1 MTASSRILVV
11 GDLIDDVIVRPHG
24 PIAVDTDT
32 PSTIE
37 RRGGGSAANTACW
50 LAAAGARVVFVGTVH
65 HDDVD
70 HHSAVLADAGVE
82 AVLTGS
88 NLPTGAIVVISDGS
102 VRTMLTSRG
111 ANTETGPGSV
121 DQALLAQVGRLH
133 LTGHPFMSDDRDDAW
148 RSLLDSA
155 EAAGVARSVDPGSAA
170 LLATYGPR
178 RFRRLVA
185 GVELLL
191 PNQDEAALLTGESD
205 PERAARALAADHAL
219 VVVTLGPAGA
229 LACAGDTVVT
239 ASAVPTEP
247 VDVTGAGDAFAA
259 GLLGALAGGLDLP
272 EAMAAASTLAS
283 RAVAIVGAR
292 PVLAAGRAGASAP
305 LC

>member
-1 MTASSRILVV
+1 MTASSRVLVV
-11 GDLIDDVIVRPHG
+11 GDLIDDVIVRPLA

-32 PSTIE
+32 PSIIV

-50 LAAAGARVVFVGTVH
+50 LAASGASVTFVGTVH
-65 HDDVD
+65 RADVA
-70 HHSAVLADAGVE
+70 HHRVVLSDAGVD
-82 AVLTGS
+82 ARLTGS
-88 NLPTGAIVVISDGS
+88 DQPTGSIVVISDGS

-111 ANTETGPGSV
+111 ANTETGPESV
-121 DQALLAQVGRLH
+121 DPALLAQAGRLH
-133 LTGHPFMSDDRDDAW
+133 LTGHPFMSDGAGGAGRDEAW
-148 RSLLDSA
+148 RTLLDNA
-155 EAAGVARSVDPGSAA
+155 AAAGVARSVDPGSAA
-170 LLATYGPR
+170 LLATYGPE

-191 PNQDEAALLTGESD
+191 PNQDEAELLTGESD

-272 EAMAAASTLAS
+272 DALAAANSLAS
-283 RAVAIVGAR
+283 RAVATVGAR
-292 PVLAAGRAGASAP
+292 PVPAG
-305 LC
+305 

>member
-1 MTASSRILVV
+1 MTASSRVLVV

-50 LAAAGARVVFVGTVH
+50 LAAAGARVAFVGTVH
-65 HDDVD
+65 HDDLD
-70 HHSAVLADAGVE
+70 HHRKVLVDAGVE
-82 AVLTGS
+82 AMLAGS

-111 ANTETGPGSV
+111 ANTETGPESV
-121 DQALLAQVGRLH
+121 GPALLGQVGRLH
-133 LTGHPFMSDDRDDAW
+133 LTGHPLMTDAAVGAGRDDEW
-148 RSLLDSA
+148 RSLLDKA

-170 LLATYGPR
+170 LLSTYGPA

-191 PNQDEAALLTGESD
+191 PNLDEAALLTGESD
-205 PERAARALAADHAL
+205 PERAARVLAADHPL

-272 EAMAAASTLAS
+272 EAMAAANSLAS
-283 RAVAIVGAR
+283 RAVATVGAR
-292 PVLAAGRAGASAP
+292 PVLAAG
-305 LC
+305 

>member
-1 MTASSRILVV
+1 MHR
-11 GDLIDDVIVRPHG
+11 
-24 PIAVDTDT
+24 
-32 PSTIE
+32 
-37 RRGGGSAANTACW
+37 
-50 LAAAGARVVFVGTVH
+50 
-65 HDDVD
+65 DDVD
-70 HHSAVLADAGVE
+70 HHSGVLADAGVE

-88 NLPTGAIVVISDGS
+88 SLPTGAIVVISDGS

-111 ANTETGPGSV
+111 ANTETGPESV
-121 DQALLAQVGRLH
+121 DLARLAQVGRLH
-133 LTGHPFMSDDRDDAW
+133 LTGHPLMSDGAVGAGRDDEW
-148 RSLLDSA
+148 RALLDGAS
-155 EAAGVARSVDPGSAA
+155 AAGVARSVDPGSAA
-170 LLATYGPR
+170 LLAAYGPE

-205 PERAARALAADHAL
+205 PERAARALAADHSL

-272 EAMAAASTLAS
+272 DAMAAANALAS
-283 RAVAIVGAR
+283 RAVATVGAR
-292 PVLAAGRAGASAP
+292 PVLASG
-305 LC
+305 